1 MHSARMLR
9 SVGKNT
15 TDCPILSYNLS
26 IIIIDIFSRDDG
38 IVSGTMLDKVAKLF
52 GPTTI
57 LGRSMVVS
65 AGGDS
70 TAARLACGEIEAT
83 QLSAGQLEATGRKP
97 APSADVREAAE
108 AAIRQ
113 AMDEAGVVRKSE
125 LRRILTPT
133 ESS

>member
-1 MHSARMLR
+1 M
-9 SVGKNT
+9 
-15 TDCPILSYNLS
+15 
-26 IIIIDIFSRDDG
+26 
-38 IVSGTMLDKVAKLF
+38 
-52 GPTTI
+52 
-57 LGRSMVVS
+57 
-65 AGGDS
+65 
-70 TAARLACGEIEAT
+70 ACGEIEAT
-83 QLSAGQLEATGRKP
+83 QLALGWATRSDWAKP

>member
-1 MHSARMLR
+1 MLHGEMCDDE
-9 SVGKNT
+9 VGS
-15 TDCPILSYNLS
+15 CAPS
-26 IIIIDIFSRDDG
+26 
-38 IVSGTMLDKVAKLF
+38 
-52 GPTTI
+52 
-57 LGRSMVVS
+57 
-65 AGGDS
+65 
-70 TAARLACGEIEAT
+70 EIEAT